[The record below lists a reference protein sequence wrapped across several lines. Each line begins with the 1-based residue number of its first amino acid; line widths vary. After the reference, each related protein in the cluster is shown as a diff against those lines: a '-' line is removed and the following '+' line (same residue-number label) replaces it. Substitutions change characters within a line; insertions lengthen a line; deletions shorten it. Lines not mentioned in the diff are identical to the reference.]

1 VVERV
6 VRKQLIFCL
15 LFGLAAL
22 GTLPAQDKPPEKA
35 PGPRTLKVKLNYTGS
50 GRADD
55 KHKIVVFLFD
65 SPEFMQGNAM
75 PVGSQSTPSKN
86 GSVTFSDVASSPVYL
101 TAVFDPAGQYDGMSA
116 PPSGASLGLYSKTPG
131 TPEPIKIDPGE
142 TIEVELV
149 FDDTAKMP

>member
-1 VVERV
+1 

-50 GRADD
+50 GTVDD

-131 TPEPIKIDPGE
+131 APEPIKIEPGE